1 MNKTKI
7 FTLVFLSGC
16 FAGPL
21 MARQG
26 PAAPLRLTL
35 EKALQSADTINLQVL
50 MANAR
55 VEQAIARIAE
65 SQADLLPHFD
75 GTVSGG
81 RQTADLRSEGLS
93 LPGLHP
99 HVGPYNNFDARP
111 RVTMA
116 IFDFSALA
124 RFQAARKGEKLS
136 EAESGKTREDVLALV
151 ADLFIDAQRKQ
162 QTVKL
167 LQALLARD
175 RMAYGLS
182 QESLSQGTGTQLDTS
197 KDRSDLEQTQYLL
210 AQAGQQAQDAC
221 LDLEAALQIPLGRA
235 LVFVD
240 DNDFLKAMEKSAQ
253 GNSGA
258 RANADVVMATWQLE
272 SLKADQKTAY
282 ADFLPKISGSA
293 EYGRAGAS
301 PERGSNTYDV
311 GLTVSV
317 PIWEGGRTQARL
329 KEARAQVKEARENLE
344 DATQQQEVNI
354 AKARAAIE
362 EADDLRQ
369 AKAQQRR
376 TAQRS
381 LLIALQARQV
391 GSGTVLAVVQA
402 KAQLALA
409 EDDDHEARAAWIMA
423 YIDLL
428 HAQGGLRKLVNFK
441 EEE

>member
-1 MNKTKI
+1 
-7 FTLVFLSGC
+7 
-16 FAGPL
+16 
-21 MARQG
+21 
-26 PAAPLRLTL
+26 
-35 EKALQSADTINLQVL
+35 
-50 MANAR
+50 
-55 VEQAIARIAE
+55 
-65 SQADLLPHFD
+65 
-75 GTVSGG
+75 
-81 RQTADLRSEGLS
+81 
-93 LPGLHP
+93 
-99 HVGPYNNFDARP
+99 
-111 RVTMA
+111 
-116 IFDFSALA
+116 
-124 RFQAARKGEKLS
+124 
-136 EAESGKTREDVLALV
+136 
-151 ADLFIDAQRKQ
+151 
-162 QTVKL
+162 
-167 LQALLARD
+167 
-175 RMAYGLS
+175 
-182 QESLSQGTGTQLDTS
+182 
-197 KDRSDLEQTQYLL
+197 
-210 AQAGQQAQDAC
+210 
-221 LDLEAALQIPLGRA
+221 GRA